1 MDKSLLK
8 NPIAIAIAATVLAL
22 IPLLFNSDNILVLL
36 RLLSF
41 VLFFYAIHLF
51 FKKKKAVKK

>member
-8 NPIAIAIAATVLAL
+8 SPLVIVIIAVALAL
-22 IPLLFNSDNILVLL
+22 IPLLFDSENMLVLL

-41 VLFFYAIHLF
+41 VMFFYAIHLF
-51 FKKKKAVKK
+51 TQKRKVSK